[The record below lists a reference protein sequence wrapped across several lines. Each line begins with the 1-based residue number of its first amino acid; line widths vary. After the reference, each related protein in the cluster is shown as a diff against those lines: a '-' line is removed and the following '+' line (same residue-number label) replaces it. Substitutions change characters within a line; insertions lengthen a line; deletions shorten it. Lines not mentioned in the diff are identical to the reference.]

1 MIIKVKKDEHFLVKA
16 LKTKY
21 HFVREEVD
29 GKILAAE
36 LR

>member
-16 LKTKY
+16 LKTEY

-36 LR
+36 LC